1 MVQPATNRL
10 VTEAAQTVALA
21 GKADAAATTAA
32 LATKA
37 PLASPAF
44 TGTPTINGTPLTGGG
59 GGTTNASDLVSGT
72 LNDARLPV
80 TSNAA
85 TVASKADAAAT
96 TAALAA
102 KAPLASPAFTGTPT
116 GITKAHVGLGSVDNT
131 ADANKP
137 ISTATQTALDTKAPL
152 VSPAFTG
159 TPTGI
164 TKSHVGLG
172 NVDNT
177 SDSAKPVSTATQTA
191 LNLKAN
197 TSSLAAVALS
207 GAMSDVGGILQLSQM
222 WVGAVFAITWSGTNW
237 QYNGVNITT
246 RPTAR
251 TDVYMI
257 AIGGTAQP
265 TFGLANDI
273 WIENLA

>member
-37 PLASPAF
+37 PLNSPAF
-44 TGTPTINGTPLTGGG
+44 TGTPTLNGGPLTGG

-72 LNDARLPV
+72 LADARLPV

-85 TVASKADAAAT
+85 AVAAKADAAAT
-96 TAALAA
+96 TASLAL
-102 KAPLASPAFTGTPT
+102 KANEANPVFTGTVT
-116 GITKAHVGLGSVDNT
+116 GVTKAHVGLGSVDNT

-137 ISTATQTALDTKAPL
+137 ISTATQTALDAKAPL

-164 TKSHVGLG
+164 TKAHVGLG

-177 SDSAKPVSTATQTA
+177 SDAAKPVSTATATA
-191 LNLKAN
+191 LAAKAN

-207 GAMSDVGGILQLSQM
+207 GAMSDIGGSMQLSQLA
-222 WVGAVFAITWSGTNW
+222 VGGVFCVTWSGTNW
-237 QYNGVNITT
+237 QYNGANITT
-246 RPTAR
+246 RPTSR
-251 TDVYMI
+251 TDVVMI
-257 AIGGTAQP
+257 AVGGSAQP
-265 TFGLANDI
+265 TFGLTNDI